1 LLFVIVPFGCDI
13 VTLFNIALLFF
24 AGLAGGIAN
33 AIAGGATLITFPAM
47 IAVGLPPLIAN
58 ASNAVAVTP
67 GQLIAAITDRAN
79 LPKWS
84 RLLLAQIVIATLG
97 GVLGA
102 ILLLITTQHVFMLLV
117 PALIGLATLLYA
129 FSRQVQAFIAKRFKG
144 EHAENANIVLLFG
157 TTVYGGYFG
166 AGQGIMLLAVLSLVP
181 SAGARETNALKNL
194 LSSFVSA
201 ATLVIFVAQNMVQ
214 WPQTLVMLCG
224 AICGGFAGAKLLRVI
239 PLSVVRR
246 VVIVIGSVVT
256 LVYVWRYWI

>member
-1 LLFVIVPFGCDI
+1 MTIFNIILLFC
-13 VTLFNIALLFF
+13 

-102 ILLLITTQHVFMLLV
+102 LLLLITSQHVFVLLV

-129 FSRQVQAFIAKRFKG
+129 FSKQVQAFINVRFKG
-144 EHAENANIVLLFG
+144 EHAANANIVLLFV

-166 AGQGIMLLAVLSLVP
+166 AGQGIMLLAVLSLVQ
-181 SAGARETNALKNL
+181 SAGARQTNALKNL

-214 WPQTLVMLCG
+214 WSQTLVMLCG
-224 AICGGFAGAKLLRVI
+224 AICGGFAGAQLLRVI
-239 PLSVVRR
+239 SAGVVRM
-246 VVIVIGSVVT
+246 VVIAVGCCVT
-256 LVYVWRYWI
+256 LVYAWRYWV

>member
-1 LLFVIVPFGCDI
+1 MTIFDI
-13 VTLFNIALLFF
+13 ILLFF

-84 RLLLAQIVIATLG
+84 RLLLGQIVIATLG

-102 ILLLITTQHVFMLLV
+102 VLLLVTSQNIFVLLV

-129 FSRQVQAFIAKRFKG
+129 FSKQVQAFIRSRFKG
-144 EHAENANIVLLFG
+144 EYVSRANAILLFA
-157 TTVYGGYFG
+157 TTIYGGYFG
-166 AGQGIMLLAVLSLVP
+166 AGQGIMLLAVLSLVQ
-181 SAGARETNALKNL
+181 SENHRQTNALKNL

-201 ATLVIFVAQNMVQ
+201 ATLVIFVAQGMVV

-224 AICGGFAGAKLLRVI
+224 AICGGFAGARLLRVI
-239 PLSVVRR
+239 SAGVVRM
-246 VVIVIGSVVT
+246 VVIVIGCCVT
-256 LVYVWRYWI
+256 LVYAWRYWV